1 MNTITSEE
9 DKKIYWCDQ
18 IKSMLGPCMITF
30 GIPMMVPGFTITFVA
45 FADEDAFPKYG
56 ALHVVGILILGIAV
70 ILIILGCILK
80 FYWKPFIGPDL
91 EMHLSPNHSF
101 RNMHTD
107 KIHSGH
113 LRREN
118 GTKDNTPK
126 HVLNPRRNSL
136 PNSLRESER
145 RRIDN
150 IPITDKK
157 SENKSESETEGTG
170 SESDLKKSLTGN
182 SERKFDI
189 MASPRSRNLV
199 PVNSESLDELD
210 QNDLGQNDLD
220 QHFQETESFEAL
232 QDWRKKKKKR
242 AKKRLKQTENE
253 MQEDKNMH
261 SSQPK
266 TQTLSAKE
274 HIEKTEDKK
283 PRRKKKK
290 KKILNSLRHE
300 QTQNGKDNSQFIQSL
315 CEPKISNDTKDDK
328 QDSDHSSISIGSAD
342 SVLAQYT
349 SR

>member
-1 MNTITSEE
+1 MASEE
-9 DKKIYWCDQ
+9 EKKIYWCDQ
-18 IKSMLGPCMITF
+18 IKSMIGPCLITF
-30 GIPMMVPGFTITFVA
+30 GIPMMIPGFTITFVA

-80 FYWKPFIGPDL
+80 FYWKPFIGIDL

-101 RNMHTD
+101 RNIHTD
-107 KIHSGH
+107 KINSGH
-113 LRREN
+113 LRLEKAKN
-118 GTKDNTPK
+118 ETTPK
-126 HVLNPRRNSL
+126 HALNPRRNSL
-136 PNSLRESER
+136 PNSLRGSER
-145 RRIDN
+145 ARIDN

-182 SERKFDI
+182 SERTFDI

-199 PVNSESLDELD
+199 PVNSESIDELD
-210 QNDLGQNDLD
+210 QNDLDQNDID
-220 QHFQETESFEAL
+220 RHFQETESFEAL
-232 QDWRKKKKKR
+232 QDWRKKKKKK
-242 AKKRLKQTENE
+242 AKKRLKQTQNE
-253 MQEDKNMH
+253 IQEDENIH
-261 SSQPK
+261 HSQPK
-266 TQTLSAKE
+266 TTQNLSAKE
-274 HIEKTEDKK
+274 HNETTEDRK

-315 CEPKISNDTKDDK
+315 CEPKLSNDTKNDN
-328 QDSDHSSISIGSAD
+328 QDSDHSSVSIGSAD